1 MPFHCEETMLESFL
15 NQDEGKLLE
24 FKENADSPHRII
36 QTIIAFA
43 NTAGGTII
51 IGIKDKTK
59 EAVGVNDVLK
69 EEERIANMMADS
81 IVPLIT
87 PNFQFHTWR
96 NRDFLIISVGY
107 SPMPYYLKSKG
118 IENGVY
124 IRLGSTNRVAD
135 RATVAEI
142 QRLAIHQSFDELPNL
157 QAKQDDIDF
166 LHANEQFGLSANK
179 KFDLNVAKSFNLLV
193 QHQSTYYP
201 SNAAILLFG
210 KERRRFFPDA
220 IIRCGRFSGITK
232 NQIIDQQ
239 EIDVALPRAVSE
251 VISFIERNTMS
262 GAEIGRTHRVDVP
275 QYPPI
280 VLREAIINAIVH
292 ADYSVKG
299 ANIQVAIFSDR
310 LEITNPGAL
319 PYGLSLE
326 KALSGISQLRNRV
339 IGHVFRELGLIE
351 RWGSG
356 LGRMMDVCRTHGMKE
371 PKFEEL
377 DHHFR
382 VTLYHDAHLISIN
395 VAWQQ
400 EIVDYLRQHESVTT
414 KDASVFWKVTERT
427 ASSRLKQML
436 DNGLIFEIGT
446 SPYDPKKKF
455 VLVK

>member
-1 MPFHCEETMLESFL
+1 MLELFL
-15 NQDEGKLLE
+15 SQEEGKLLE
-24 FKENADSPHRII
+24 FKENAESPTRIV
-36 QTIIAFA
+36 QTVIAFA

-51 IGIKDKTK
+51 IGVKDKTK
-59 EAVGVNDVLK
+59 EAVGVKDVLK
-69 EEERIANMMADS
+69 EEERIANMVADS
-81 IVPLIT
+81 IMPLIS

-118 IENGVY
+118 IEHGVY

-135 RATVAEI
+135 RAAVAEI

-166 LHANEQFGLSANK
+166 LLANVQFGSSANK
-179 KFDLNVAKSFNLLV
+179 KFDINVAKSFNLLV
-193 QHQSTYYP
+193 LHQSTYYP
-201 SNAAILLFG
+201 SNGALLLFG
-210 KERRRFFPDA
+210 KDRRRFFPDA
-220 IIRCGRFSGITK
+220 IIQCGRFSGITK

-239 EIDVALPRAVSE
+239 EIDVPLPSAVSD

-262 GAEIGRTHRVDVP
+262 RGEIGRTHRVDIP
-275 QYPPI
+275 QYPPV
-280 VLREAIINAIVH
+280 VLREAIINALVH
-292 ADYSVKG
+292 ADYSIKG
-299 ANIQVAIFSDR
+299 ATIQVAIFSDR

-356 LGRMMDVCRTHGMKE
+356 LGRMMDVCSAHGMKD

-382 VTLYHDAHLISIN
+382 VTLYHDAHLVSID
-395 VAWQQ
+395 VPWQQ
-400 EIVDYLRQHESVTT
+400 DIVEHLRQYEFVTT
-414 KDASVFWKVTERT
+414 KDASTFWKVTERT

-446 SPYDPKKKF
+446 GPYDPKKKF

>member
-1 MPFHCEETMLESFL
+1 MLETFL

-51 IGIKDKTK
+51 IGVKDKTK
-59 EAVGVNDVLK
+59 KAVGVNDVLR
-69 EEERIANMMADS
+69 EEERIANMVADS
-81 IVPLIT
+81 ILPLIT

-96 NRDFLIISVGY
+96 NRDFLIITVGF

-118 IENGVY
+118 IDNGVY
-124 IRLGSTNRVAD
+124 IRMGSTNRIAD
-135 RATVAEI
+135 RSTVAEI
-142 QRLAIHQSFDELPNL
+142 QRLAIHQSFDELPNV

-166 LHANEQFGLSANK
+166 HHANEHFGLYTNK
-179 KFDLNVAKSFNLLV
+179 KFDLNVAKSFHLLV

-201 SNAAILLFG
+201 SNGAILLFG

-220 IIRCGRFSGITK
+220 IIRCGRFAGSTK

-239 EIDVALPRAVSE
+239 EIDVALPSAVSE

-262 GAEIGRTHRVDVP
+262 KGEIGRTHRVDIP

-280 VLREAIINAIVH
+280 VLREAIINALVH
-292 ADYSVKG
+292 ADYSIKG
-299 ANIQVAIFSDR
+299 TNIQVAIFSDR

-356 LGRMMDVCRTHGMKE
+356 LGRMMEACRIHGTKV

-395 VAWQQ
+395 IAWQQ
-400 EIVDYLRQHESVTT
+400 ELVDYLRQYESVTT
-414 KDASVFWKVTERT
+414 KDSSVFWKVTERT

-436 DNGLIFEIGT
+436 DNGLIFEISTG
-446 SPYDPKKKF
+446 PYDPKKKF